1 MTHHYFSNVAAISVT
16 ATSPVAIAMARQR
29 VAFDHAMLVDLAEQ
43 ATTST
48 NLQGVDLVC
57 TYVQEEAKLSRRSN
71 VTFQWHAKTQDHQAS
86 EQVRVRVDHAYNQGI
101 PLPTSWRTASRCLS
115 LDETANRSADAER
128 CVAYPDL
135 MCEILGMAKTV
146 AVPSSEHVGVPSV
159 LSRAHTTLAV
169 HVQG

>member
-1 MTHHYFSNVAAISVT
+1 
-16 ATSPVAIAMARQR
+16 MARQR

-71 VTFQWHAKTQDHQAS
+71 VTSQWHAKRQDHQTS

-101 PLPTSWRTASRCLS
+101 PLPTSWRTASRIGALGG
-115 LDETANRSADAER
+115 LADKNDSNLVKSYAGI
-128 CVAYPDL
+128 A
-135 MCEILGMAKTV
+135 
-146 AVPSSEHVGVPSV
+146 
-159 LSRAHTTLAV
+159 
-169 HVQG
+169 